1 MLAAR
6 VIRSVPAAHASAWY
20 AEAMRLWKRGPVV
33 FTLLAL
39 IVLAVNLLL
48 NLLPVAG
55 VALAQVVL
63 PLLECG
69 LLYACLAA
77 DRGDRP
83 RLSHLFAFVGAPWRA
98 QAAVVAAG
106 LMIFGVQA
114 LVAQGFGGINLLTP
128 ANAADPISGGAL
140 VVTYA
145 AGIAVSLPLTYV
157 PFAALF
163 DGAGFRRAF
172 AQSAEAFTRNLRPL
186 VVYGA
191 LSLALLLLGLA
202 TSGLGLLLALPW
214 SAAASYASWKD
225 VFDVS

>member
-1 MLAAR
+1 M
-6 VIRSVPAAHASAWY
+6 PTAHATAWY

-39 IVLAVNLLL
+39 IILAVNLLL

-55 VALAQVVL
+55 TAVAQLVL

-77 DRGDRP
+77 DRGGRP
-83 RLSHLFAFVGAPWRA
+83 RLSHLFAFVAAPWRA

-106 LMIFGVQA
+106 LLIFAVQA
-114 LVAQGFGGINLLTP
+114 LVAQTLGGINLLTP
-128 ANAADPISGGAL
+128 ADTGDPISGAAL
-140 VVTYA
+140 VGTYA
-145 AGIAVSLPLTYV
+145 AGIAVSLPVTYV

-163 DGAGFRRAF
+163 DGAGFRTAF
-172 AQSAEAFTRNLRPL
+172 AQSAEAFARNLRPL
-186 VVYGA
+186 AVFGA
-191 LSLALLLLGLA
+191 LSLALLLVGLA

-225 VFDVS
+225 VFGVA

>member
-1 MLAAR
+1 M
-6 VIRSVPAAHASAWY
+6 PTAHATAWY

-39 IVLAVNLLL
+39 IILAVNLLL

-55 VALAQVVL
+55 TAVAQLVL

-77 DRGDRP
+77 DRGGRP
-83 RLSHLFAFVGAPWRA
+83 RLSHLFAFVAAPWRA

-106 LMIFGVQA
+106 LLIFAVQA
-114 LVAQGFGGINLLTP
+114 LVAQTLGGINLLTP
-128 ANAADPISGGAL
+128 ADTGDPISGTAL
-140 VVTYA
+140 VGTYA
-145 AGIAVSLPLTYV
+145 AGIAVSLPVTYV

-163 DGAGFRRAF
+163 DGAGFRTAF
-172 AQSAEAFTRNLRPL
+172 AQSAEAFARNLRPL
-186 VVYGA
+186 AVFGA
-191 LSLALLLLGLA
+191 LSLALLLVGLA

-225 VFDVS
+225 VFGVA